1 MQITRWRQN
10 GLLRKRTVRI
20 STLAALLAV
29 GASFAS
35 LQVSGLSVGVDGC
48 ATTIYFDY
56 QSAHADSAAAAV
68 AELAPFVEQLDPDL
82 PEHSRTRFAALG
94 WAAKRALTTSDEGK
108 HHNLPDADRN
118 RDSGGVPCR
127 SPWRQVGGDRCID
140 DNAEQ
145 FLRRDR
151 RDRGVSPPASRPCE
165 YLVRYGICFPCYS
178 LHPC

>member
-94 WAAKRALTTSDEGK
+94 WAAKRALTTSDEGNTTIFQTLTGTEIAAEF
-108 HHNLPDADRN
+108 HVARL
-118 RDSGGVPCR
+118 
-127 SPWRQVGGDRCID
+127 GDKWAVTD
-140 DNAEQ
+140 
-145 FLRRDR
+145 
-151 RDRGVSPPASRPCE
+151 VSMTMPSSFCE
-165 YLVRYGICFPCYS
+165 ETEETEG
-178 LHPC
+178 